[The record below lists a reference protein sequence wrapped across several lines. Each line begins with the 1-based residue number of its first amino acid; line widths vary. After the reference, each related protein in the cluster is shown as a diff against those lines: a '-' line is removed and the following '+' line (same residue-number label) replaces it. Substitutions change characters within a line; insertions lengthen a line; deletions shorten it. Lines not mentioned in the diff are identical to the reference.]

1 MILSAQELRLI
12 ARDMLRLLPERAT
25 VERASETTDR
35 YGVVQHTYT
44 TVATDVPCRVA
55 PVETGYDPTREQMKL
70 RGDVTIVLLRDVDV
84 RVGDIVVLG
93 SRRYRVVETKEIGTI
108 GFLRRVAAE
117 VVR

>member
-12 ARDMLRLLPERAT
+12 ARDMLRFLPERAT

-55 PVETGYDPTREQMKL
+55 PVEVGYDPTREQMRL
-70 RGDVTIVLLRDVDV
+70 RGDVTLVLPRDVEV
-84 RVGDIVVLG
+84 RVGDVVTLG
-93 SRRYRVVETKEIGTI
+93 SRRYRVVETTELGTI

-117 VVR
+117 VTE

>member
-55 PVETGYDPTREQMKL
+55 PVEEGYSPAREQMQL
-70 RGDVTIVLLRDVDV
+70 RGDVTLVLPRDVEL
-84 RVGDIVVLG
+84 RVGDIVTLG
-93 SRRYRVVETKEIGTI
+93 TRRYRVVETTEIGTI
-108 GFLRRVAAE
+108 GFLRRVSAE
-117 VVR
+117 VIR